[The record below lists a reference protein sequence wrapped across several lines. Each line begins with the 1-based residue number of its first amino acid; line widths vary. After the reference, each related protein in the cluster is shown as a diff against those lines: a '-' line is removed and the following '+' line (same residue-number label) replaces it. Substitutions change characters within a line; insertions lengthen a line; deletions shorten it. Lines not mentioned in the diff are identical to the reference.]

1 MIENE
6 RLQAS
11 LQGTE
16 RDTIEVIAYLKNEIK
31 KKQKGVEDAQE
42 SAKQVRRECAEEVA
56 TTETKYSRMLREKEE
71 ALEEEQL
78 KTEELRTELSR
89 LKEFSKLRV
98 QIEKELTDVKAENTE
113 IQKSYAIELESR
125 ETKFYE
131 EKVRMRVEAEAEIAA
146 LAERAHASAVAGLD
160 ETTRNTYK
168 ENVRLEEELSVN
180 KEENTRLSATN
191 ARLGE
196 ELDELRSSAEEATQ
210 TMTDKVASSIKAE
223 NAVRALKDKVAG
235 LEKAL
240 GHCVREFEH
249 EKSLMQA
256 RETEAAETDR
266 TEIASLKKALEL
278 KMAETRRVRH
288 LARNILVQRSEIE
301 AFFLDSLHQVKK
313 EISHNRANFERDS
326 KEAHHRQLAAAANG
340 KDVLPPIQTFSKSA
354 NSTNSLH
361 ASFEAA
367 GELPA
372 EWDTLDPRDLTWEQR
387 ERVLRILFKR
397 MTKSRGPKAA
407 AEPAAEKVG
416 DATGTT
422 VIQPLPIDLGQFTI
436 TNPPPHLMALTA
448 GDGSAAAAAA
458 PDGAASAGA
467 GAGPDGNSFFLTD
480 QAIPDGADGP
490 LEVQA
495 SAVAVA

>member
-6 RLQAS
+6 RLQGS
-11 LQGTE
+11 LQDTE

-42 SAKQVRRECAEEVA
+42 EGKAVRRECAEEVA
-56 TTETKYSRMLREKEE
+56 TTEAKYTRIVREKEE

-98 QIEKELTDVKAENTE
+98 QIEKELGDVKQENIA
-113 IQKSYAIELESR
+113 IQASYAVELESR

-168 ENVRLEEELSVN
+168 ENVRLEEELQLN
-180 KEENTRLSATN
+180 KEQN
-191 ARLGE
+191 ARLTSTNTKLEE
-196 ELDELRSSAEEATQ
+196 ELNELRSTTEEATQ
-210 TMTDKVASSIKAE
+210 TMQEKVATNIRNE
-223 NAVRALKDKVAG
+223 NAVRTLKDKVAG

-249 EKSLMQA
+249 EKALMQA
-256 RETEAAETDR
+256 RELEASQSDR
-266 TEIASLKKALEL
+266 TEIDSLKKALEL

-301 AFFLDSLHQVKK
+301 GFFLDSMHQVKK

-326 KEAHHRQLAAAANG
+326 KEAHHRQLAAAAAG

-354 NSTNSLH
+354 TSTNSLH
-361 ASFEAA
+361 RSFEAA

-372 EWDTLDPRDLTWEQR
+372 DWDTLDPRDLTWEQR
-387 ERVLRILFKR
+387 ERVLRILFKK
-397 MTKSRGPKAA
+397 MTKSRAPKPTP
-407 AEPAAEKVG
+407 EPEEVLVG
-416 DATGTT
+416 DVTGQT

-436 TNPPPHLMALTA
+436 KNPPSHLMALTA
-448 GDGSAAAAAA
+448 GDGTAADDDAAAA
-458 PDGAASAGA
+458 PGA
-467 GAGPDGNSFFLTD
+467 DGNSFFLTD
-480 QAIPDGADGP
+480 QAVPDGAGASAEP
-490 LEVQA
+490 AALEVHA
-495 SAVAVA
+495 AAVAVA